1 MQIPLGKF
9 EQIIDDV
16 ILKRGLSYFNNG
28 SVLNFLEI
36 STEEYEAVVSG
47 SEEYTVVLKISNNTI
62 TEHYCDCP
70 YDYGPVC
77 KHIAAAI
84 FYLMQ
89 EELQLN
95 EAKPKKPRKKT
106 TSVTQQIKQL
116 LKTISH
122 KELMAFVE
130 ENSKKDR
137 KFRNQF
143 IASFGHLSENQS
155 KGFYQKQIHSIL
167 QSAAGREGWIGMSD
181 MRYVFN
187 TTQVF
192 VENATNFLASNQ
204 FKSVFAISTALLEEI
219 TEAFQYGDDS
229 NGDLGYFVDAAM
241 ELLSKLTQNKIP
253 EALRKEII
261 EYCISSFKQNLF
273 KGWDWHLGM
282 LNLASNLIKEE
293 ADADIILSCLD
304 TVSSE
309 NEIEYAQVFKLELLR
324 RFKEDE
330 VEKYINQ
337 HLSNHLIR
345 KNEIELAFEKEDFR
359 RVIKLSK
366 DGIKI
371 NENNK
376 PGLIKVWYNWLLKV
390 AQAQKNTS
398 NIIVYAR
405 ILLIDNFYPEQDYY
419 QILKDHI
426 ETEDWHSFL
435 EEIIEEITPK
445 TAWTYTDLIR
455 EIYIKEAWW
464 DRLFLL
470 LKQNTS
476 LSNIEQNE
484 PYLAK
489 DFSPEL
495 INLYSESITEYIEE
509 NVGRKYYKTACRY
522 LRRMK
527 KLGGNDQVEDLVKFF
542 QKQYPRRKAL
552 IEELNNV

>member
-261 EYCISSFKQNLF
+261 EYCISSFKQDLF

-309 NEIEYAQVFKLELLR
+309 YEIEYAQVFKLELLR

-495 INLYSESITEYIEE
+495 INLYSESITEYVEE

>member
-1 MQIPLGKF
+1 MQIPLDEF

-47 SEEYTVVLKISNNTI
+47 SEEYTVALKISNNTI

-106 TSVTQQIKQL
+106 TSVSQQIKQL

-137 KFRNQF
+137 RFRSQF
-143 IASFGHLSENQS
+143 IASFGHLIENQS

-167 QSAAGREGWIGMSD
+167 QSAAGRDGWIGMSD

-204 FKSVFAISTALLEEI
+204 FKSVFAISTALLEEM

-229 NGDLGYFVDAAM
+229 NGDLGYFIDAAT
-241 ELLSKLTQNKIP
+241 ELLSELTQMETP
-253 EALRKEII
+253 ETLRNEIF
-261 EYCISSFKQNLF
+261 EYCISSFQQNIF
-273 KGWDWHLGM
+273 KGWDWHLEM

-309 NEIEYAQVFKLELLR
+309 YEIEYAQVFKLELLR

-345 KNEIELAFEKEDFR
+345 KNEIELAFEKEDFK

>member
-1 MQIPLGKF
+1 MQIPLDEF

-95 EAKPKKPRKKT
+95 EAKSKKPRKKT

-122 KELMAFVE
+122 KELMTFVE

-137 KFRNQF
+137 KFRSQF

-167 QSAAGREGWIGMSD
+167 QSATRKNGWIGLSEMK
-181 MRYVFN
+181 YVFN

-192 VENATNFLASNQ
+192 VENANKYLVNNNFTN
-204 FKSVFAISTALLEEI
+204 VFAISTALLEEM
-219 TEAFQYGDDS
+219 TKALQYGDDS
-229 NGDLGYFVDAAM
+229 NGDLGYFIDAAM
-241 ELLSKLTQNKIP
+241 ELLSKLTQKKIP

-261 EYCISSFKQNLF
+261 EYCISSFKQDLF

-282 LNLASNLIKEE
+282 LSLASNLIKEE

-309 NEIEYAQVFKLELLR
+309 YEIEYAQVFKLELLR

-476 LSNIEQNE
+476 LSIIEQNE

>member
-1 MQIPLGKF
+1 MQIPLDEF

-47 SEEYTVVLKISNNTI
+47 SEEYTVALKISNNTI

-106 TSVTQQIKQL
+106 TSVSQQIKQL

-137 KFRNQF
+137 RFRSQF

-261 EYCISSFKQNLF
+261 EYCISSFKQDLF

-309 NEIEYAQVFKLELLR
+309 YEIEYAQVFKLELLR

-345 KNEIELAFEKEDFR
+345 KNEIELAFEKEDFK

>member
-1 MQIPLGKF
+1 MQIPLDEF

-62 TEHYCDCP
+62 TEYYCDCP

-261 EYCISSFKQNLF
+261 EYCISSFKQDLF

-309 NEIEYAQVFKLELLR
+309 YEIECAQVFKLELLR

-542 QKQYPRRKAL
+542 QKEYPRRKAL

>member
-1 MQIPLGKF
+1 
-9 EQIIDDV
+9 
-16 ILKRGLSYFNNG
+16 
-28 SVLNFLEI
+28 
-36 STEEYEAVVSG
+36 
-47 SEEYTVVLKISNNTI
+47 
-62 TEHYCDCP
+62 
-70 YDYGPVC
+70 
-77 KHIAAAI
+77 
-84 FYLMQ
+84 
-89 EELQLN
+89 
-95 EAKPKKPRKKT
+95 
-106 TSVTQQIKQL
+106 
-116 LKTISH
+116 
-122 KELMAFVE
+122 
-130 ENSKKDR
+130 
-137 KFRNQF
+137 
-143 IASFGHLSENQS
+143 
-155 KGFYQKQIHSIL
+155 
-167 QSAAGREGWIGMSD
+167 
-181 MRYVFN
+181 
-187 TTQVF
+187 
-192 VENATNFLASNQ
+192 
-204 FKSVFAISTALLEEI
+204 
-219 TEAFQYGDDS
+219 
-229 NGDLGYFVDAAM
+229 
-241 ELLSKLTQNKIP
+241 
-253 EALRKEII
+253 
-261 EYCISSFKQNLF
+261 
-273 KGWDWHLGM
+273 M

-309 NEIEYAQVFKLELLR
+309 YEIEYAQVFKLELLR